1 MKEQRDSALFCMP
14 FLLIPNSIFHC
25 SWSEIFLLNFRY
37 ATFFFLM
44 SKKMC
49 VLSLN
54 KQEEMCVLLMEWNFP
69 SQLQEDLYFL
79 FFEISLTASLILK
92 DWIVITLFCTCCFIG
107 GYGVQDLCKWFNFFH
122 IHYRVKFSDHALC
135 FIQFLRVVSFQAPT
149 VQCPI
154 EKNRTGCFWFSISR
168 DKNFPSIHLPGQKK
182 RCVSIK

>member
-1 MKEQRDSALFCMP
+1 MP

>member
-1 MKEQRDSALFCMP
+1 MDVK
-14 FLLIPNSIFHC
+14 C
-25 SWSEIFLLNFRY
+25 SY
-37 ATFFFLM
+37 ADYFFFFYCCLFNIFM
-44 SKKMC
+44 GFPLWKNVV
-49 VLSLN
+49 VLSFACL
-54 KQEEMCVLLMEWNFP
+54 FY
-69 SQLQEDLYFL
+69 SFL
-79 FFEISLTASLILK
+79 IQSFIAHGVKFSFSTLGRFILFFFFEISLTAALILK